1 MFNRVTRY
9 GSVIALGGLGLVLLT
24 ACGAPTQ
31 PVASIPPTKRTITMA
46 AVEPKGGVNVDQE
59 AFPQTALPQGGGY
72 ILKQPDAT
80 GRWEVSSYRWDPN
93 QIIVNQGDEVTLEV
107 VGINGAEHPSLIEGY
122 DVRFS
127 VKRGA
132 VSTVTFTADKA
143 GVFKILCV
151 KHNPSMV
158 GELVVLP
165 RSQT

>member
-1 MFNRVTRY
+1 MLNRVTKNTL
-9 GSVIALGGLGLVLLT
+9 VLTLGGLGLVVLA
-24 ACGAPTQ
+24 ACSTPPPT
-31 PVASIPPTKRTITMA
+31 ASIPATKRTITMA
-46 AVEPKGGVNVDQE
+46 AVEPKGGVTVDQE

-72 ILKQPDAT
+72 ILKQPDTT

-93 QIIVNQGDEVTLEV
+93 QVIVNQGDEVTLEV

-122 DVRFS
+122 DVRFT

-132 VSTVTFTADKA
+132 VSTVTFKADKP

-158 GELVVLP
+158 GELIVLP